1 MLKCSDRVLLTLTLT
16 CMCKVLSSIPSLG
29 PFPASAYQ
37 ILSDNPIMRM
47 PFSHDALYIGESSLE
62 LALRHLNLQ
71 F

>member
-16 CMCKVLSSIPSLG
+16 CMCKVLSSILSLG
-29 PFPASAYQ
+29 PFPAPAYQ

-47 PFSHDALYIGESSLE
+47 PFRPDALYIGESLLE
-62 LALRHLNLQ
+62 LALHHLNLQ